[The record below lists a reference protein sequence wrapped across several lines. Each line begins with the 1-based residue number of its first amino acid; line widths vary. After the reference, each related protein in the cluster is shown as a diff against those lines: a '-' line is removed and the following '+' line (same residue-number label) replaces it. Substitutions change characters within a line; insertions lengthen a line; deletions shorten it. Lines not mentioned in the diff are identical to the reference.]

1 MNVLIRKY
9 YFFFIALIATLV
21 AGLLF
26 QYLSFERLLREKSM
40 SVTVLTAETIEKTV
54 SGKLRQNAQIIL
66 DAEVFTSAGNWTRE
80 GLLDF
85 YIRLMKENPTFMSI
99 YYGSIEN
106 QMINGSGFIP
116 PPTFDL
122 RQRPWYVKAVQENK
136 LIFSEAFLNATKD
149 QWVITIACPVYG
161 PDGKLMGVVGGDVII
176 RNILEL
182 VFGREAEEG
191 NYSFL
196 IDGQNNILAHPMID
210 YDLSRPLR
218 NTSELSMK
226 IQERLSHNGYELYT
240 AILDGKKGYLTYQKI
255 DGTDWQI
262 VTFLGFNE
270 YLSYETQVLTIFLLS
285 GLASVIIFLFFLW
298 LSKKTILTPVVKLES
313 EISAIDVEKSKEYLL
328 PEGEGEAF
336 SQVRRSINRVL
347 GRTKD
352 YFVELENHAEELAAV
367 NEQLEASFNQLTLTE
382 EELRSKFEL
391 LKYSEER
398 LAHSERKY
406 KSLITEMQQA
416 LALFEIVRDADN
428 QAIDTV
434 FLEINSA
441 FERLF
446 NANRQQVLGRG
457 MKAIAPDFEAKWFL
471 QVGEECIKRG
481 SARYEQYFPTMDK
494 HFEIYVFSPEKEQF
508 AILMT
513 DISDR
518 KTFEH
523 ALSESEKTF
532 RTLFEESS
540 DPVVIVK
547 TYTFVDCNRSAVIFL
562 GEEHKDA
569 IVGKS
574 TWDFSP
580 AMQPDGRSSRE
591 VGEAILKTAMTDGKV
606 VFEWEHT
613 KKDGTP
619 LFVEVMLTTI
629 TLHGETMFHCLWRD
643 IGQRRANEKKLE
655 YLSYH
660 DQLTGIYNRRFFI
673 EEMKRLDVKRN
684 LPITLI
690 MADVN
695 GLKLIND
702 SFGHSTGDRMLQ
714 KISMLLKK
722 ACRADDI
729 LSRVGGDEFVVLLP
743 QTNAEE
749 TGQIIHRM
757 QQLLSTEKINDLDLS
772 VSFGYQS
779 KVSPEEDIH
788 EILKKAEEVMLTK
801 KLNESPFM
809 KNRSVN
815 VILDSLYGNF
825 EGEEKHSKRV
835 ANISRLVGIKL
846 GLNGEELEDLEKAA
860 LLHDIGKI
868 AIDKNILRKTGP
880 LTTEERD
887 EVRRHPEIGFRIL
900 ATVPSLAK
908 FAEYVLYHHEWW
920 NGSGYPKGLRGEQI
934 PLKARI
940 ISAAE
945 AYDEMTGEY
954 AYRKPMTKEEAK
966 EELLLHTGS
975 QFDPLIATR
984 LLEAIDGE
992 IVV

>member
-1 MNVLIRKY
+1 
-9 YFFFIALIATLV
+9 
-21 AGLLF
+21 
-26 QYLSFERLLREKSM
+26 
-40 SVTVLTAETIEKTV
+40 
-54 SGKLRQNAQIIL
+54 
-66 DAEVFTSAGNWTRE
+66 
-80 GLLDF
+80 
-85 YIRLMKENPTFMSI
+85 
-99 YYGSIEN
+99 
-106 QMINGSGFIP
+106 
-116 PPTFDL
+116 
-122 RQRPWYVKAVQENK
+122 
-136 LIFSEAFLNATKD
+136 
-149 QWVITIACPVYG
+149 
-161 PDGKLMGVVGGDVII
+161 
-176 RNILEL
+176 
-182 VFGREAEEG
+182 
-191 NYSFL
+191 
-196 IDGQNNILAHPMID
+196 
-210 YDLSRPLR
+210 
-218 NTSELSMK
+218 
-226 IQERLSHNGYELYT
+226 
-240 AILDGKKGYLTYQKI
+240 
-255 DGTDWQI
+255 
-262 VTFLGFNE
+262 
-270 YLSYETQVLTIFLLS
+270 
-285 GLASVIIFLFFLW
+285 
-298 LSKKTILTPVVKLES
+298 
-313 EISAIDVEKSKEYLL
+313 
-328 PEGEGEAF
+328 
-336 SQVRRSINRVL
+336 
-347 GRTKD
+347 
-352 YFVELENHAEELAAV
+352 
-367 NEQLEASFNQLTLTE
+367 
-382 EELRSKFEL
+382 
-391 LKYSEER
+391 
-398 LAHSERKY
+398 
-406 KSLITEMQQA
+406 
-416 LALFEIVRDADN
+416 
-428 QAIDTV
+428 
-434 FLEINSA
+434 
-441 FERLF
+441 
-446 NANRQQVLGRG
+446 
-457 MKAIAPDFEAKWFL
+457 
-471 QVGEECIKRG
+471 
-481 SARYEQYFPTMDK
+481 MDK

-629 TLHGETMFHCLWRD
+629 TLHGETMFHYLWRD

-846 GLNGEELEDLEKAA
+846 GLNAEELEDLEKAA